1 MRGGRASLSS
11 FHDAFIPDN
20 GELVVWGFDPQSKS
34 KSRGVVPFDWFKSMN
49 VAKVYGD
56 PNSVLGILDVE
67 GNVYH
72 YDGSGVSTP
81 ALVAAKC
88 KDVACMTG
96 SKTVLLVK

>member
-1 MRGGRASLSS
+1 VRASLIS
-11 FHDAFIPDN
+11 FHAAFIPDN
-20 GELVVWGFDPQSKS
+20 GELVVWGYDPQSKS

-72 YDGSGVSTP
+72 CDGSGAVKP
-81 ALVAAKC
+81 VLVAAKC